1 LLSYPATITSSART
15 LNHLAGLIR
24 RHRGRRRSRWRRLD
38 PGRQAL
44 PVLAQLRN
52 RDTYTRPAAGF
63 AIAVATARRSVREAV
78 EPLTA
83 AADDPNPALTRIR
96 ELAYAILDAT
106 PIRIDRVAGQKPC

>member
-44 PVLAQLRN
+44 LVLAQLRN
-52 RDTYTRPAAGF
+52 RDTDTRPAAGF
-63 AIAVATARRSVREAV
+63 AIAVATARAPSAKPSSRSPR
-78 EPLTA
+78 PPT
-83 AADDPNPALTRIR
+83 TRTR
-96 ELAYAILDAT
+96 
-106 PIRIDRVAGQKPC
+106 P